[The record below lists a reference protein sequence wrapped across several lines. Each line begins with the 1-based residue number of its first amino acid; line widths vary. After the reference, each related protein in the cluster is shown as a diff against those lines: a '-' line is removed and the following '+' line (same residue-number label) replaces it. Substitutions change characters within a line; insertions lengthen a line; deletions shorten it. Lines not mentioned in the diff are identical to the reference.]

1 MGIIVHKRKLDF
13 VLVVAHGM
21 DTTAGPDT
29 TTNVTPFRV
38 GTSKERI

>member
-21 DTTAGPDT
+21 DTTAGSDT
-29 TTNVTPFRV
+29 TIITPFRV